1 MILQQH
7 IWRTAAAAVQ
17 VLALMGAT
25 SVAVAQTGSMGTGQ
39 QGGGAA
45 GSTGSAQSS
54 AVKHVTDAT
63 AVVSRMSSETGMGKL
78 LSQAKGLYVV
88 PTYGRAALGL
98 GASGGAGV
106 LLVKRADGTW
116 SDPAFFNIGGLSVG
130 LQAGAEGGAIAMVLL
145 NDKAV
150 DSFRKKNN
158 FSLSADAG
166 LTVLNWS
173 KMAQGNPGKGDVVVW
188 AGSKG
193 LFGNVATIAVND
205 IHFNERATESYYG
218 KAMTVQD
225 VMDGKA
231 TSPQSD
237 PLKQAVANAS
247 GSAR

>member
-7 IWRTAAAAVQ
+7 VWRTAAAAVQ
-17 VLALMGAT
+17 VLALMGAA
-25 SVAVAQTGSMGTGQ
+25 SVALAQSSGTSGQ
-39 QGGGAA
+39 QGGSAA
-45 GSTGSAQSS
+45 GSTSSAQST
-54 AVKHVTDAT
+54 AAKHVSDAA
-63 AVVSRMSSETGMGKL
+63 AVVSRMASETGMSKL
-78 LSQAKGLYVV
+78 MSQAKGLYIV

-158 FSLSADAG
+158 FSLNADAG
-166 LTVLNWS
+166 LTVINWT
-173 KMAQGNPGKGDVVVW
+173 KYAQGSAGKGDVVVW
-188 AGSKG
+188 AASKG
-193 LFGNVATIAVND
+193 LFGNVATIGVND
-205 IHFNERATESYYG
+205 IHYNERATESYYG

-225 VMDGKA
+225 IMDGKA
-231 TSPQSD
+231 TSPQSE
-237 PLKQAVANAS
+237 PLKQAVASAA
-247 GSAR
+247 GSSAK

>member
-1 MILQQH
+1 MNRKQH
-7 IWRTAAAAVQ
+7 IWRTGVVAVQ
-17 VLALMGAT
+17 VLALMGGA
-25 SVAVAQTGSMGTGQ
+25 SVAVAQSGGSVAGQ

-45 GSTGSAQSS
+45 GSTGSAQST
-54 AVKHVTDAT
+54 AVKHVSDAA
-63 AVVSRMSSETGMGKL
+63 AVVKRMAADPGMNKL
-78 LSQAKGLYVV
+78 LAQSKGLYIV

-130 LQAGAEGGAIAMVLL
+130 LQAGAEGGAIAMALR

-158 FSLSADAG
+158 FSLNADAG
-166 LTVLNWS
+166 LTVVDWN
-173 KMAQGNPGKGDVVVW
+173 KFAQGNIGKGDVVVW
-188 AGSKG
+188 AENKG

-205 IHFNERATESYYG
+205 IHFNQRATESYYG

-231 TSPQSD
+231 TNPQSEQ
-237 PLKQAVANAS
+237 LKQAVS
-247 GSAR
+247 SAAGTSK